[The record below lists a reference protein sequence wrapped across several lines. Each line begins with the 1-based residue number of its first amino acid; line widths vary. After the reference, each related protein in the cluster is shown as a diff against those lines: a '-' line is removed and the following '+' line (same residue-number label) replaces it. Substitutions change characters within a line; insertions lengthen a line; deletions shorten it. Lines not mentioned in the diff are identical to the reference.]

1 MFDPNKFNEELF
13 GIYGDIVSSM
23 LSFLPD
29 KDMVEKAYFIG
40 EIAEGGLSGNSLYQI
55 DGKALTSHDAFISMG
70 FADTDYDNKIFDIL
84 RFLNKELKKIKA
96 LFEDTGQEY
105 PKCIRLTYDVQKG
118 SLETEL
124 SYEPLTTE
132 EFGMHDALMAW
143 RDELNAA
150 LESQS

>member
-13 GIYGDIVSSM
+13 GIYGDIISNL

-29 KDMVEKAYFIG
+29 KDMVEKAYYIG
-40 EIAEGGLSGNSLYQI
+40 EMEGGFEGSVLYQM
-55 DGKALTSHDAFISMG
+55 DGKVLTSHDSFMLIG
-70 FADTDYDNKIFDIL
+70 FSEAEYKDKYLAIL

-105 PKCIRLTYDVQKG
+105 PKCIRLIYDVQKG

-124 SYEPLTTE
+124 SYDPLTTE

-150 LESQS
+150 LESQG